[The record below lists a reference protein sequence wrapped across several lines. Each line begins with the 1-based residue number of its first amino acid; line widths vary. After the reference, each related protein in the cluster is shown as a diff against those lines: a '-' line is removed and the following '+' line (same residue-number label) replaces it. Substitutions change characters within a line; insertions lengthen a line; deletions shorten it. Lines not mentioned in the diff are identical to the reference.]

1 MSQGQGDWVSFKPLV
16 IKQNVKLLSMAVF
29 LFGIILPFQNC
40 SEGFKSLPSS
50 KLELS
55 SFLLDSRGPIAMD
68 GTKAIFSC
76 NPNTIRTN
84 SILKLSNREFSI
96 TLSNLLNDFSD
107 SPANALSND
116 PEFKNLMNALP
127 NDIGL
132 SQFAFEENSFLI
144 SSAIVS
150 GLFDVT
156 YRAAVLMSS
165 ASTGLLNYPNTA
177 NCLGSAVITQA
188 CHQSLV
194 RELAGRAFRRSL
206 SIAESNLLASSI
218 WNASLAKSEL
228 LVETFA
234 TIASYP
240 DFIYKAYNMGTDDT
254 TLATAVSISGIEHA
268 NKLSYFLT
276 GAPATAALRTL
287 ASSGGLENPAVF
299 KTEVDRMLTSTA
311 GKANLQRLFREAYG
325 YDVNSDLQYSANF
338 LNGFSTQNLKEAM
351 VQEMDYFFVDE
362 VLSKK
367 SRFQDLMTSKNS
379 LVSNSALGQIYGVA
393 ANASVGTTLN
403 ADRPGFLTRAAF
415 LTKKSGFYTSPV
427 KRGRYVLERVLCDT
441 ISDPPP
447 NVQTMVSEV
456 QNLNQLASTR
466 SRYENLTQQPNTSC
480 TACHSRMNP
489 YGFALEGFD
498 SLGRKRSVESIFN
511 TATGQILGSVP
522 VNTATSIKLNTLGS
536 TTNVM
541 DVTDVS
547 AGLASSDMAL
557 MCFAKHLKSFDSRQ
571 PASTLDSCHMNEAL
585 NVLYGVNGN
594 QGTVYDAITAYV
606 SSKAFRT
613 WKY

>member
-1 MSQGQGDWVSFKPLV
+1 MSFKTLI
-16 IKQNVKLLSMAVF
+16 IKQNVKLLSIAVF
-29 LFGIILPFQNC
+29 LFGIMLPFQNC
-40 SEGFKSLPSS
+40 SEGFKSLPAST
-50 KLELS
+50 LELS
-55 SFLLDSRGPIAMD
+55 SLLLDSRLPIATD
-68 GTKAIFSC
+68 GSKGIFVC
-76 NPNTIRTN
+76 NPNNIRTN

-107 SPANALSND
+107 SPTSALSDD
-116 PEFKNLMNALP
+116 PVFKNLMNTLP

-144 SSAIVS
+144 SPTIVS
-150 GLFDVT
+150 SLFEVT

-165 ASTGLLNYPNTA
+165 ANAGLLNYPNTA
-177 NCLGSAVITQA
+177 NCLGNATITQA

-194 RELAGRAFRRSL
+194 RELAGRAFRRTVSA
-206 SIAESNLLASSI
+206 AESNLLASSI

-228 LVETFA
+228 LIETFA

-240 DFIYKAYNMGTDDT
+240 DFIYKAYNTGIDDA
-254 TLATAVSISGIEHA
+254 TLATAVNISGIEQA

-276 GAPATAALRTL
+276 GSPATSALRTI
-287 ASSGGLENPAVF
+287 ASSGGLDNPVIF
-299 KTEVDRMLTSTA
+299 KTEVDRMMTSNA

-325 YDVNSDLQYSANF
+325 YDVSSDLQYNANF
-338 LNGFSTQNLKEAM
+338 LNGFSTLNLKEAM

-362 VLSKK
+362 IISKK

-379 LVSNSALGQIYGVA
+379 LVSNSALGQIYGVT
-393 ANASVGTTLN
+393 ANASVGTTLT

-441 ISDPPP
+441 INDPPP
-447 NVQTMVSEV
+447 NVPTMVSEV

-522 VNTATSIKLNTLGS
+522 VDTSTSIKLNTQGA
-536 TTNVM
+536 TTNVI
-541 DVTDVS
+541 DVRDVS
-547 AGLASSDMAL
+547 LGLASSDMAL

-571 PASTLDSCHMNEAL
+571 PASAQDSCHMNDAL
-585 NVLYGVNGN
+585 NVLNGINGN
-594 QGTVYDAITAYV
+594 QGTVYDAIIAYV
-606 SSKAFRT
+606 SSKSFRT